1 MIKLYNDDCLKV
13 VEKLVDEGIQVDSI
27 VTDPP
32 YHLTSIVERYGKE
45 GSAPAKDKDG
55 AFQRQSKGF
64 MGKEW
69 DGGDIAF
76 RKETWELFMKVLK
89 PGGHLLAF
97 SGSRTYHRMAVAI
110 EDAGFDIR
118 DQIMWLYGSG
128 FPKSLNLG
136 KSVDKKL
143 GNERIKTGQTKIH
156 GIKGMPQS
164 EERTAIGAGSFGQE
178 VEEEITVGTSEWE
191 GWGTALKPAHEPI
204 VLARKPLSEN
214 SIVANVLKHRTGGIH
229 IDACRIE
236 YADENDRSG
245 WHKTG
250 GGGKG
255 YQDTDTF
262 KIREITPE
270 EIQERTKDGRFPANV
285 MHDGSEEVRKIF
297 PKTGSKGKAK
307 HPDTNPDFRDA
318 GKQSKEKIGIDKLSY
333 GQTENIKRKVRKA
346 GSELGQSSGWN
357 KHNNKDTE
365 MITYNDDGSAARYFY
380 CPKVSRTE
388 RDKGLSGKKEKNSHP
403 TVKPVELMKYLC
415 RLVTPKG
422 GTVLDIFMGSG
433 STGMAAKDEGFDFIG
448 IEKDKEYFQIAEQ
461 RIKVTAPLSE
471 FME

>member
-1 MIKLYNDDCLKV
+1 MIKLYNEDCLKSL
-13 VEKLVDEGIQVDSI
+13 EKLVNEGIQVDSI

-55 AFQRQSKGF
+55 LFQRQSVGF
-64 MGKEW
+64 MGKQW

-143 GNERIKTGQTKIH
+143 GNKRIKTGQTKTH
-156 GIKGMPQS
+156 SNKGMPQA
-164 EERTAIGAGSFGQE
+164 EERTPIRAGAFGQV

-214 SIVANVLKHRTGGIH
+214 SIVANVLKHRTGGLH
-229 IDACRIE
+229 IDECRIE

-255 YQDTDTF
+255 YMDTDTF
-262 KIREITPE
+262 KIRKITPE
-270 EIQERTKDGRFPANV
+270 EIQERTSKGRFPANV
-285 MHDGSEEVRKIF
+285 MHDGSEEVLKGFPSTSKSAGGGAKIKPTNRQSRKDN
-297 PKTGSKGKAK
+297 SVW
-307 HPDTNPDFRDA
+307 TN
-318 GKQSKEKIGIDKLSY
+318 K
-333 GQTENIKRKVRKA
+333 N
-346 GSELGQSSGWN
+346 SGMKSLQHTVEYEDSGN
-357 KHNNKDTE
+357 A
-365 MITYNDDGSAARYFY
+365 SRYFY
-380 CPKVSRTE
+380 CAKTSKSE
-388 RDKGLSGKKEKNSHP
+388 KGKDNNHP
-403 TVKPVELMKYLC
+403 TVKPLKLMKYLC

-422 GTVLDIFMGSG
+422 GTVLDPFMGSG
-433 STGMAAKDEGFDFIG
+433 STGVASKDEGFNFIG
-448 IEKDKEYFQIAEQ
+448 IEREKEYFEIAEK
-461 RIKVTAPLSE
+461 RINNTSPLES
-471 FME
+471 FMK

>member
-1 MIKLYNDDCLKV
+1 MLVNGDCLEEV
-13 VEKLVDEGIQVDSI
+13 QKLVDKGVQVDSI

-32 YHLTSIVERYGKE
+32 YHLTSIVERFGKE

-55 AFQRQSKGF
+55 AFQRQSVGF

-143 GNERIKTGQTKIH
+143 GNERIKTGQTKTH
-156 GIKGMPQS
+156 SNKGMPQA
-164 EERTAIGAGSFGQE
+164 EERTAIGAGAFGQE

-204 VLARKPLSEN
+204 VLARKALSEN

-229 IDACRIE
+229 IDACRVE
-236 YADENDRSG
+236 GEKQTRNSNPVMN
-245 WHKTG
+245 
-250 GGGKG
+250 GGKYG
-255 YQDTDTF
+255 QNQNAERKKISPDT
-262 KIREITPE
+262 K
-270 EIQERTKDGRFPANV
+270 GRFPSNV
-285 MHDGSEEVRKIF
+285 MHNGLQED
-297 PKTGSKGKAK
+297 
-307 HPDTNPDFRDA
+307 
-318 GKQSKEKIGIDKLSY
+318 
-333 GQTENIKRKVRKA
+333 
-346 GSELGQSSGWN
+346 W
-357 KHNNKDTE
+357 
-365 MITYNDDGSAARYFY
+365 ARYYY
-380 CPKVSRTE
+380 CPKTS
-388 RDKGLSGKKEKNSHP
+388 KAEKNRGLEDLPIKKTSSMSGRRDSHDMEGYSIDNDVTGRFVTEKQNVHP
-403 TVKPVELMKYLC
+403 TVKPVKLMRYLC
-415 RLVTPKG
+415 RLITPKG
-422 GTVLDIFMGSG
+422 GTVLDPFMGSG
-433 STGMAAKDEGFDFIG
+433 STGIAAKDEGFEFIG
-448 IEKDKEYFQIAEQ
+448 IEKEKEYFEIAER
-461 RIKVTAPLSE
+461 RISVASPLEE
-471 FME
+471 FMK

>member
-1 MIKLYNDDCLKV
+1 MLVNGDCLEEV
-13 VEKLVDEGIQVDSI
+13 QKLVDKGVQVDSI

-32 YHLTSIVERYGKE
+32 YHLTSIVERFGKE

-55 AFQRQSKGF
+55 EFQRQSVGF

-136 KSVDKKL
+136 TSVDKKL
-143 GNERIKTGQTKIH
+143 GNERVKTGQTKTH
-156 GIKGMPQS
+156 SNKGMPQA
-164 EERTAIGAGSFGQE
+164 EERTAIGAGAFGQE

-255 YQDTDTF
+255 YMDTDTF
-262 KIREITPE
+262 KIRKITPE
-270 EIQERTKDGRFPANV
+270 EIQERTKNGRFPANI
-285 MHDGSEEVRKIF
+285 MHNGF
-297 PKTGSKGKAK
+297 
-307 HPDTNPDFRDA
+307 
-318 GKQSKEKIGIDKLSY
+318 KED
-333 GQTENIKRKVRKA
+333 
-346 GSELGQSSGWN
+346 W
-357 KHNNKDTE
+357 
-365 MITYNDDGSAARYFY
+365 ARYFY
-380 CPKVSRTE
+380 CPKTS
-388 RDKGLSGKKEKNSHP
+388 KAEKNRGLEDLPIKKTSSMSGRRDSHDMEGYSIDNDVTGRFVTEKQNVHP
-403 TVKPVELMKYLC
+403 TVKPIKLMKYLC
-415 RLVTPKG
+415 RLITPKG
-422 GTVLDIFMGSG
+422 GTVLDPFMGSG
-433 STGMAAKDEGFDFIG
+433 STGIAAKDEGFEFIG
-448 IEKDKEYFQIAEQ
+448 IEKEKEYFEIAE
-461 RIKVTAPLSE
+461 RRVSVASPLEE
-471 FME
+471 FMK

>member
-1 MIKLYNDDCLKV
+1 MLVNGDCLEEV
-13 VEKLVDEGIQVDSI
+13 QKLVDKGVQVDSI

-32 YHLTSIVERYGKE
+32 YHLTSIVERFGKE

-143 GNERIKTGQTKIH
+143 GNERIKTGQTKTH

-229 IDACRIE
+229 IDACRVE
-236 YADENDRSG
+236 GEKQTRNSNPVMN
-245 WHKTG
+245 
-250 GGGKG
+250 GGKYG
-255 YQDTDTF
+255 QNENAERKKISPDT
-262 KIREITPE
+262 K
-270 EIQERTKDGRFPANV
+270 GRFPTNV
-285 MHDGSEEVRKIF
+285 MHNGLEE
-297 PKTGSKGKAK
+297 
-307 HPDTNPDFRDA
+307 D
-318 GKQSKEKIGIDKLSY
+318 
-333 GQTENIKRKVRKA
+333 
-346 GSELGQSSGWN
+346 W
-357 KHNNKDTE
+357 
-365 MITYNDDGSAARYFY
+365 ARYFY
-380 CPKVSRTE
+380 CPKTSKSE
-388 RDKGLSGKKEKNSHP
+388 RDRGLGSFETKKEGMSNGAQSHGEGYGKKEDIGLNKIIAKKNNHP
-403 TVKPVELMKYLC
+403 TVKPIKLMKYLC

-422 GTVLDIFMGSG
+422 GTVLDPFMGSG
-433 STGMAAKDEGFDFIG
+433 STGIAAKDEGFEFIG
-448 IEKDKEYFQIAEQ
+448 IEREKEYFEIAEK
-461 RIKVTAPLSE
+461 RINNTSPLES
-471 FME
+471 FMK